1 MIGRRSLCMGKYK
14 RVQHIFLRG
23 SAVFAYDLPY
33 WTVKKRFQTAR
44 IRLSVEKC
52 HTALIFFDFRRSISG
67 HQSLP
72 GEKDVDGY
80 NWRYTES
87 NLTVSGSCLTY
98 KKVSETK
105 FFSIDMADFPL
116 RFCFCRLK
124 IKKIEEY
131 GGFRFRSCFP
141 AGKPFGK
148 VGPADRTGACGKIHP
163 PWSICFFVADRSK
176 VLLTKICRRR

>member
-163 PWSICFFVADRSK
+163 P
-176 VLLTKICRRR
+176 